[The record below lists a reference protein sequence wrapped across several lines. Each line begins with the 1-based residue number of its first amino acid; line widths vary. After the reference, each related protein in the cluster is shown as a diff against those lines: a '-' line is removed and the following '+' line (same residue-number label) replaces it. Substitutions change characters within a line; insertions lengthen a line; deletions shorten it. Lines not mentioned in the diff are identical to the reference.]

1 MRALIIAA
9 LVLAGGAAGLAWQL
23 ADDAPSASLHVVDGA
38 GRPAPAA
45 QQAASAVL
53 VAECAPVQLAR
64 WSLLNIERDAG
75 GRPLR
80 AQLWASGQPLRTLAA
95 GQPLDGPL
103 RLERVDNDRVELAC
117 ATQRRVLRLAGASTV
132 PADTPPQHTALAA
145 PNGN

>member
-23 ADDAPSASLHVVDGA
+23 ADDAPRAALHVVDGA
-38 GRPAPAA
+38 GHPVPVA
-45 QQAASAVL
+45 QQAPSAAL
-53 VAECAPVQLAR
+53 IAECAPVQLAR

-80 AQLWASGQPLRTLAA
+80 AQLWASGQPPRTLVA
-95 GQPLDGPL
+95 GQSLDGPL
-103 RLERVDNDRVELAC
+103 RLERVDNDRVELTC
-117 ATQRRVLRLAGASTV
+117 ATQHRVLRLAGA
-132 PADTPPQHTALAA
+132 PAASGDTLPLHTALAA